1 VTTMNHIIITIF
13 ILTLIGVAAFS
24 FGHLHDYV
32 RSKKQKRIDAMVDDL
47 LQDADIFSDTKRV
60 VDANYNDVYDLQ
72 EYRERKNRERENK
85 KEKEETE
92 WAVLWSK
99 RDEKFIKV
107 PREFADLITYLK
119 KNPDHLK

>member
-1 VTTMNHIIITIF
+1 MTTMNHIIITIF
-13 ILTLIGVAAFS
+13 ILTLTIIAAFS
-24 FGHLHDYV
+24 FGHLSSHV
-32 RSKKQKRIDAMVDDL
+32 RSKKQKRIDSMVDDL
-47 LQDADIFSDTKRV
+47 LQDADIFSDKKRV

-72 EYRERKNRERENK
+72 EYRDRKNRERENK
-85 KEKEETE
+85 KERSEDE